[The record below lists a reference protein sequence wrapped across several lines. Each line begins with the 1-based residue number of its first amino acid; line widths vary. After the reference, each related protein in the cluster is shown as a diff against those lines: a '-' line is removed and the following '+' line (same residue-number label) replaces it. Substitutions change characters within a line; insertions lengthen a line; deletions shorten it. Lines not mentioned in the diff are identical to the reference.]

1 LSSWAQIREAHG
13 EVEQRKR
20 LRQTALFAVVRDVG
34 TAFLDVRGQLQAVP
48 VAHRNFVRI
57 PGMLPTVNKHDRA
70 AVPTTLADMT
80 SEATAADLAQW
91 YPPLSV
97 AQRDE
102 WVRLAQHEAARLQD
116 LATKVPVESY
126 LSALVEELDDAAV
139 VMAS

>member
-1 LSSWAQIREAHG
+1 
-13 EVEQRKR
+13 
-20 LRQTALFAVVRDVG
+20 
-34 TAFLDVRGQLQAVP
+34 
-48 VAHRNFVRI
+48 
-57 PGMLPTVNKHDRA
+57 MNKHDRA

-80 SEATAADLAQW
+80 SAATAADLAQW

-116 LATKVPVESY
+116 LATKVPVENY
-126 LSALVEELDDAAV
+126 LSALVEELDDAAA